1 MTFFWRYQLTSK
13 IHSVF
18 TFRDI
23 LTKLDILV
31 LKLYTKQIKYLK
43 MPDKK
48 LFLLTVA
55 LITIGVI
62 CSYTLS
68 AYTVIL
74 LEYNN
79 FHFVIRELLI
89 SCISILLMWS
99 ITQLDPDKWLHP
111 LGLTLFWGGIFLML
125 VMPFLPSSL
134 VSEVG
139 GAKRWIK
146 ILGFSIAPVEFFKI
160 GFVYFLAWS
169 FARKLGHHGGMGVVE
184 EFKRFS
190 PYAGLFIF
198 VMFLIAVVQND
209 LGQVMVLSLTLAF
222 MLFFAGSSFR
232 FFVSLVVGAIGF
244 FLLFIAMAPHRIN
257 RILSWWASAQ
267 STILAFLPE
276 SIAQYLRIDSVEE
289 AYQIGHS
296 MNAIHNGGIWGTGLG
311 NGTFKLG
318 FLSEVH
324 TDFVLAGIAEEFG
337 FVGVLVVTLL
347 FIAILHRLFKIANRS
362 VLDVYYLFSL
372 GVGLLITFAFMLNA
386 YGISGLT
393 PIKGI
398 SVPFLSYGGSAMLAS
413 SIAIGMV
420 LMISKKIDYTTK
432 GDV

>member
-1 MTFFWRYQLTSK
+1 
-13 IHSVF
+13 
-18 TFRDI
+18 
-23 LTKLDILV
+23 
-31 LKLYTKQIKYLK
+31 

-48 LFLLTVA
+48 LFILTTI
-55 LITIGVI
+55 LITVGII

-68 AYTVIL
+68 AYAVIL
-74 LEYNN
+74 FEYNP
-79 FHFVIRELLI
+79 FHFVFRELLMSI
-89 SCISILLMWS
+89 ISILLMWM
-99 ITQLDPDKWLHP
+99 IAQLDPDVWLHP
-111 LGLTLFWGGIFLML
+111 LGLTLFWGGIALM
-125 VMPFLPSSL
+125 VMMPFLPAFF

-146 ILGFSIAPVEFFKI
+146 LFGMSIAPVEFFKI

-169 FARKLGHHGGMGVVE
+169 FSRKLGHHGGMGVKE
-184 EFKRFS
+184 EFKRFF
-190 PYAGLFIF
+190 PYAALFIL
-198 VMFLIAVVQND
+198 VMFLIAIVQND
-209 LGQVMVLSLTLAF
+209 LGQVVVLSLTLAF

-232 FFVSLVVGAIGF
+232 FFLSLIGGAVLF

-267 STILAFLPE
+267 STILAFFPE
-276 SIAQYLRIDSVEE
+276 SIAKHLRIANVEE

-296 MNAIHNGGIWGTGLG
+296 LNAIHNGGLLGTGLG

-337 FVGVLVVTLL
+337 FIGVFAVTML
-347 FIAILHRLFKIANRS
+347 FIMILHRLFKIANRS
-362 VLDVYYLFSL
+362 YADTDYLFSL
-372 GVGLLITFAFMLNA
+372 GVGLLITFAFMINA

-398 SVPFLSYGGSAMLAS
+398 SVPLLSYGGSAMLAS
-413 SIAIGMV
+413 SIGIGMV
-420 LMISKKIDYTTK
+420 LMISKKIK
-432 GDV
+432 PQ